1 MISKSRLFNAL
12 NVCVLLVIS
21 IASFS
26 CNVALPQAP
35 FPTPNGKGAA
45 LSPED
50 LKMLNEVEQEINKF
64 VGTLSP
70 DEQKSFWKDVDELT
84 KVMNTMSEEELVKF
98 MEDVFQ
104 EENQPKP
111 EQPATVPAT
120 PAPIAPPVVEQ
131 PKPIKPEALK
141 AQEKA
146 LALIDSLITKIN
158 NFIGKTQLIPQLPAD
173 ITKWAREDKLKDWPA
188 TLSWAQ
194 FKKQVEELETKL
206 NKLKD
211 RNPVTNQYKHLDEFI
226 KNEALYNNIS
236 KLNTALTTY
245 EPKIELPS
253 FVLEK
258 MADEAKVALRKVIDN
273 LVEALTVLQIPSDI
287 EAVLEKYEPTAKTLK
302 EQQEEFKKR
311 AQQAPAVK
319 QGSTIVGG
327 KREEPVDRFKPDY
340 QPEPYYP
347 PFQPDTYF
355 PTEQPRKEQ
364 RASEKKDETPGKAPE
379 APAKKEEEKKDE
391 KKFEQD
397 KVAESHITNADAQLT
412 NIAGIV
418 DDFRPLT
425 NLKEF
430 LYSSEPISKE
440 FFNEAFAGLNKAAR
454 DGRNALRSLKLR
466 MNKLNDKEK
475 DEAKLLVKGLIKEYS
490 DTLNKLSTQIA
501 DAQSSVGGYSPERQ
515 WAFFGIEPSEANR
528 ERVENFKKS
537 SGISSPVNLSEL
549 KSRIDDF
556 KKALE
561 AI

>member
-1 MISKSRLFNAL
+1 MISKSRLFNTF
-12 NVCVLLVIS
+12 NICVLMVFSL
-21 IASFS
+21 AGLS
-26 CNVALPQAP
+26 CNIALPQAP
-35 FPTPNGKGAA
+35 FPAPNGKGAA

-64 VGTLSP
+64 VGSLSP
-70 DEQKSFWKDVDELT
+70 EEQKSFWKDVDELT

-111 EQPATVPAT
+111 EQPVAPVVPA
-120 PAPIAPPVVEQ
+120 PVVPPVIEQ

-146 LALIDSLITKIN
+146 LVLIDSLITKIN
-158 NFIGKTQLIPQLPAD
+158 NFIGKTQLIPQLAAD
-173 ITKWAREDKLKDWPA
+173 IAKWAREDKLKDWPA
-188 TLSWAQ
+188 TLSWTQ

-226 KNEALYNNIS
+226 KNEALYNNVS

-258 MADEAKVALRKVIDN
+258 MTDEAKVALRKVIDN
-273 LVEALTVLQIPSDI
+273 LIEALTVLQIPSDI
-287 EAVLEKYEPTAKTLK
+287 EAVLEKYEPTAKTIK
-302 EQQEEFKKR
+302 EQQEELRKR
-311 AQQAPAVK
+311 AQQTPGVK

-327 KREEPVDRFKPDY
+327 KREEPVDRFKTEY
-340 QPEPYYP
+340 FPEPYYP
-347 PFQPDTYF
+347 PFQPDMYF
-355 PTEQPRKEQ
+355 PAEQPRGQERPEGTKKGEEQ
-364 RASEKKDETPGKAPE
+364 SKTPE
-379 APAKKEEEKKDE
+379 APAKKDEEKKEE

-397 KVAESHITNADAQLT
+397 KVAESHITNAEAQLT

-418 DDFRPLT
+418 DDFKPLK
-425 NLKEF
+425 NLKDF
-430 LYSSEPISKE
+430 LYSSDPISKDL
-440 FFNEAFAGLNKAAR
+440 FNEAFAGLNKAAR

-466 MNKLNDKEK
+466 MNKLDDKEK
-475 DEAKLLVKGLIKEYS
+475 SKAKQSVQDLIKEYS
-490 DTLNKLSTQIA
+490 NTLNKLSTQIS
-501 DAQSSVGGYSPERQ
+501 DAQSSIGGFSPERQ
-515 WAFFGIEPSEANR
+515 WAFFAIEPSDANR
-528 ERVENFKKS
+528 ERVDNFKKN
-537 SGISSPVNLSEL
+537 SGISSPVNLTEL
-549 KSRIDDF
+549 RSRIDEL